1 MTARLC
7 AAIRHARLVLAVAA
21 QLLAV
26 AAQLLVP
33 ACCVIARG
41 AA

>member
-1 MTARLC
+1 MNRRLF
-7 AAIRHARLVLAVAA
+7 LAVLRVRLA
-21 QLLAV
+21 LAV
-26 AAQLLVP
+26 VAPLLVP

>member
-1 MTARLC
+1 MMARVYL
-7 AAIRHARLVLAVAA
+7 AVLRVRLVLAVAA
-21 QLLAV
+21 P
-26 AAQLLVP
+26 LLVP

>member
-1 MTARLC
+1 MMARVYL
-7 AAIRHARLVLAVAA
+7 AVLRARLVLTVVAP
-21 QLLAV
+21 
-26 AAQLLVP
+26 LLVP

>member
-1 MTARLC
+1 MMACVYLAVLRV
-7 AAIRHARLVLAVAA
+7 RLVLAVAA
-21 QLLAV
+21 P
-26 AAQLLVP
+26 LLVP

>member
-1 MTARLC
+1 MSARLFL
-7 AAIRHARLVLAVAA
+7 AVLRARLVLAVAA
-21 QLLAV
+21 P
-26 AAQLLVP
+26 LLVP

>member
-1 MTARLC
+1 MNRRLFL
-7 AAIRHARLVLAVAA
+7 AVLRARLVLAVASP
-21 QLLAV
+21 
-26 AAQLLVP
+26 LLVP

>member
-1 MTARLC
+1 MARVYLVVL
-7 AAIRHARLVLAVAA
+7 HTRLVLAV
-21 QLLAV
+21 V
-26 AAQLLVP
+26 APLVAT

>member
-1 MTARLC
+1 MMARVYL
-7 AAIRHARLVLAVAA
+7 AVLRIRLVLAVVAP
-21 QLLAV
+21 LA
-26 AAQLLVP
+26 VP

>member
-1 MTARLC
+1 MMARVYLAVLRARLAL
-7 AAIRHARLVLAVAA
+7 AAAA
-21 QLLAV
+21 P
-26 AAQLLVP
+26 LLVP

>member
-21 QLLAV
+21 P
-26 AAQLLVP
+26 LLVP
-33 ACCVIARG
+33 ACAVIGG

>member
-1 MTARLC
+1 MMARIYL
-7 AAIRHARLVLAVAA
+7 AALRARMVLAV
-21 QLLAV
+21 V
-26 AAQLLVP
+26 APLVVP

>member
-1 MTARLC
+1 MMARVYL
-7 AAIRHARLVLAVAA
+7 ATLRARLVLAV
-21 QLLAV
+21 V
-26 AAQLLVP
+26 APLLVP

>member
-7 AAIRHARLVLAVAA
+7 AAIRHARLVLAV
-21 QLLAV
+21 V
-26 AAQLLVP
+26 APLVAT

-41 AA
+41 TA

>member
-7 AAIRHARLVLAVAA
+7 AAILRARLVLAVAA
-21 QLLAV
+21 P
-26 AAQLLVP
+26 LLVP

-41 AA
+41 VA

>member
-21 QLLAV
+21 P
-26 AAQLLVP
+26 LLVP

-41 AA
+41 VA

>member
-1 MTARLC
+1 MMARVYLAVLRARLF
-7 AAIRHARLVLAVAA
+7 LAV
-21 QLLAV
+21 V
-26 AAQLLVP
+26 VPLLVP